1 MHVLIHTRSAGS
13 LIMQWIDSI
22 LVFCSFLGV
31 QRACPLY
38 GAVSSDIAYSP
49 TQTHPCTSPAC
60 LATQIK
66 ISAGLEDS
74 DSDDDSD
81 DDIPDAGAKPD
92 AESEDEAAG
101 LFDSDDSDDDDDA
114 AAAAAAAK
122 KKKKEAA
129 AKKKKKLSKKSGSA
143 DKKGKKGKRER
154 GGSKKKRKRGGSGS
168 DSDSDDDEPGRKLS
182 KKEKMEALRAKK
194 RAAEGGDSKLTAV
207 TAPGDD
213 AGEKKR
219 PGEDGY
225 DSGDSYG
232 SETFVRTKE
241 DDDFIDAE
249 DEDPDALRELYA
261 EQHFE
266 DERGEG
272 TDSEDERAR
281 KKGGKGGGKGR
292 KKGPDALSD
301 DELNGDEVPDNPIM
315 AAVHKMKKKKKK
327 PKKLSELED
336 EAKEFLTRMQKAADD
351 DDVAVKERRPATKKL
366 AMLNETLDVLAR
378 KDLTRPL
385 LDMDL
390 LMVAAAWVRP
400 LPNGQLGNVTVRS
413 KLLQAI
419 GQMGGENGI
428 TAGDLKRSNF
438 GKVVMKLY
446 MHKQETPDLKRQH
459 KALIEQWSRP
469 IFQKSGNM
477 RDLEKVQ
484 ESRGASGT
492 GGIAGIARA
501 QAMARSRGAA
511 EAGGSGGAV
520 AAAAAAGMPDDGR
533 SKDLSAI
540 IARGSESTRDLGNN
554 RVRVP
559 FSKGFQY
566 SVRPTAKT
574 GNIQDKR
581 TYVTSVKDNREALH
595 KKMLDKSRPVS
606 KNQRSAN
613 ISIEG
618 RPTK

>member
-1 MHVLIHTRSAGS
+1 MSATAEDLFG
-13 LIMQWIDSI
+13 DS
-22 LVFCSFLGV
+22 
-31 QRACPLY
+31 
-38 GAVSSDIAYSP
+38 SSDSEEELLGAAKKATTTNKKKP
-49 TQTHPCTSPAC
+49 PA
-60 LATQIK
+60 AAAA
-66 ISAGLEDS
+66 AGLEDS
-74 DSDDDSD
+74 DSDDDSN

-114 AAAAAAAK
+114 AAAAAAA
-122 KKKKEAA
+122 AA
-129 AKKKKKLSKKSGSA
+129 AKKKAAARKKKKLSKKSSSS
-143 DKKGKKGKRER
+143 DKKSKKGKRER

-182 KKEKMEALRAKK
+182 KKERMEALRAKK
-194 RAAEGGDSKLTAV
+194 RAAEGGDSKPAAV
-207 TAPGDD
+207 AAPGDD

-232 SETFVRTKE
+232 SEAFVRTKE

-261 EQHFE
+261 EQHFD

-281 KKGGKGGGKGR
+281 KKGGKGRGR

-390 LMVAAAWVRP
+390 LMVTAAWVRP

-419 GQMGGENGI
+419 GQMSGENGI

-511 EAGGSGGAV
+511 EAGGSGGA
-520 AAAAAAGMPDDGR
+520 AAAVAAAGMPDDGR

>member
-1 MHVLIHTRSAGS
+1 
-13 LIMQWIDSI
+13 
-22 LVFCSFLGV
+22 
-31 QRACPLY
+31 
-38 GAVSSDIAYSP
+38 VSSCHLVSQNP
-49 TQTHPCTSPAC
+49 LP
-60 LATQIK
+60 
-66 ISAGLEDS
+66 AGLEDS
-74 DSDDDSD
+74 DSDDD
-81 DDIPDAGAKPD
+81 DIPDAGAKPN

-101 LFDSDDSDDDDDA
+101 LFDSDDSDDDDEA

-122 KKKKEAA
+122 KKAA
-129 AKKKKKLSKKSGSA
+129 AKKMKKLSKKSAGDG
-143 DKKGKKGKRER
+143 DKKGKKAKRER

-194 RAAEGGDSKLTAV
+194 RAAEGGDTKPSAV
-207 TAPGDD
+207 VAPGDD
-213 AGEKKR
+213 TGEKKR
-219 PGEDGY
+219 PEEDGY

-249 DEDPDALRELYA
+249 GEDPDALRELYA
-261 EQHFE
+261 EQHFD
-266 DERGEG
+266 DERGDG

-281 KKGGKGGGKGR
+281 KKGGKGSGKGR

-301 DELNGDEVPDNPIM
+301 DELNGDEIPDNPIM

-336 EAKEFLTRMQKAADD
+336 EAKEFLTRMQMAADD
-351 DDVAVKERRPATKKL
+351 DDVAVKEKRPATNKL
-366 AMLNETLDVLAR
+366 AMLNETLDLLAR

-419 GQMGGENGI
+419 GQMSGENGI

-438 GKVVMKLY
+438 GKVVMQLY
-446 MHKQETPDLKRQH
+446 MHKQETRDLKRQH

-492 GGIAGIARA
+492 GGIAGIARV

-511 EAGGSGGAV
+511 EAGGS
-520 AAAAAAGMPDDGR
+520 AAAAAVGVPDDGR

-574 GNIQDKR
+574 GNVQDKR

-595 KKMLDKSRPVS
+595 KKMLGKSRPVS

>member
-1 MHVLIHTRSAGS
+1 M
-13 LIMQWIDSI
+13 
-22 LVFCSFLGV
+22 
-31 QRACPLY
+31 
-38 GAVSSDIAYSP
+38 
-49 TQTHPCTSPAC
+49 
-60 LATQIK
+60 
-66 ISAGLEDS
+66 
-74 DSDDDSD
+74 
-81 DDIPDAGAKPD
+81 DA
-92 AESEDEAAG
+92 
-101 LFDSDDSDDDDDA
+101 LQ
-114 AAAAAAAK
+114 
-122 KKKKEAA
+122 
-129 AKKKKKLSKKSGSA
+129 
-143 DKKGKKGKRER
+143 
-154 GGSKKKRKRGGSGS
+154 
-168 DSDSDDDEPGRKLS
+168 
-182 KKEKMEALRAKK
+182 AKK
-194 RAAEGGDSKLTAV
+194 RAAEGRGSKPSAV
-207 TAPGDD
+207 AAAGGDD
-213 AGEKKR
+213 GEKKE

-225 DSGDSYG
+225 KSGDSYG

-261 EQHFE
+261 EQHFD
-266 DERGEG
+266 DERGDG

-281 KKGGKGGGKGR
+281 KKAGKGRGKGR

-301 DELNGDEVPDNPIM
+301 DDLNGDEVPDNPIM

-336 EAKEFLTRMQKAADD
+336 EAKEFLTRMQMAADD
-351 DDVAVKERRPATKKL
+351 DDAAVKERRPATKKL

-400 LPNGQLGNVTVRS
+400 LPSGQLSNVTVRS

-419 GQMGGENGI
+419 GQMSGENGI

-484 ESRGASGT
+484 ESRGTSGS

-511 EAGGSGGAV
+511 EAGASAS
-520 AAAAAAGMPDDGR
+520 AAAAAGISDDGR
-533 SKDLSAI
+533 SKDLSGV

-581 TYVTSVKDNREALH
+581 TYITSVKDNRETLH
-595 KKMLDKSRPVS
+595 KKMLGKSRPVS

>member
-1 MHVLIHTRSAGS
+1 MSATAEDLFG
-13 LIMQWIDSI
+13 DS
-22 LVFCSFLGV
+22 
-31 QRACPLY
+31 
-38 GAVSSDIAYSP
+38 SSDSEEELLGAAKKATTTTKKTP
-49 TQTHPCTSPAC
+49 PA
-60 LATQIK
+60 AA
-66 ISAGLEDS
+66 SAAAGLEDS
-74 DSDDDSD
+74 DSDDD
-81 DDIPDAGAKPD
+81 DILDAGAKAD

-101 LFDSDDSDDDDDA
+101 LFDSDDSDDEEAAA

-122 KKKKEAA
+122 KKKAA
-129 AKKKKKLSKKSGSA
+129 AKKKKKLSKKSGDA
-143 DKKGKKGKRER
+143 DKKNKKGKRER
-154 GGSKKKRKRGGSGS
+154 GGSKKKRKRGGAGS
-168 DSDSDDDEPGRKLS
+168 DSSDSDDGEPGRKLS
-182 KKEKMEALRAKK
+182 KKERLEALRAKK
-194 RAAEGGDSKLTAV
+194 RAAEGGGTKPAAVATA
-207 TAPGDD
+207 GDD
-213 AGEKKR
+213 AGEKKK

-225 DSGDSYG
+225 QTGDSYG
-232 SETFVRTKE
+232 SETFIRTKE

-261 EQHFE
+261 EQHFD

-281 KKGGKGGGKGR
+281 QKGGKGSGKGR

-301 DELNGDEVPDNPIM
+301 DELNGDEIPDNPIM

-336 EAKEFLTRMQKAADD
+336 EAKEFLTRMQMAADD

-419 GQMGGENGI
+419 GQMSGENGI

-511 EAGGSGGAV
+511 EAAGA
-520 AAAAAAGMPDDGR
+520 ASAAAAAGISDDGK
-533 SKDLSAI
+533 SKDLSAFI
-540 IARGSESTRDLGNN
+540 SRGSESTRDLGNN

-574 GNIQDKR
+574 GNVQDKR
-581 TYVTSVKDNREALH
+581 TYVTSVKDNRETLH

>member
-1 MHVLIHTRSAGS
+1 MCLFILSPINLAGS
-13 LIMQWIDSI
+13 AAFDS
-22 LVFCSFLGV
+22 
-31 QRACPLY
+31 
-38 GAVSSDIAYSP
+38 SS
-49 TQTHPCTSPAC
+49 
-60 LATQIK
+60 
-66 ISAGLEDS
+66 
-74 DSDDDSD
+74 DDSD
-81 DDIPDAGAKPD
+81 FDSGEDAGAKPD

-101 LFDSDDSDDDDDA
+101 LFDSDDSDDDGA
-114 AAAAAAAK
+114 AAAANK
-122 KKKKEAA
+122 KKKS
-129 AKKKKKLSKKSGSA
+129 KKLSKKLSKKKSKKSSSSG
-143 DKKGKKGKRER
+143 
-154 GGSKKKRKRGGSGS
+154 GGKKRKRGGTAAAAG
-168 DSDSDDDEPGRKLS
+168 DDSDDDGGTSGRKLS
-182 KKEKMEALRAKK
+182 KRERMEALRAKK
-194 RAAEGGDSKLTAV
+194 IQMEGGTVGNEPSLKAAV
-207 TAPGDD
+207 DD
-213 AGEKKR
+213 GAGRKKKKQ

-241 DDDFIDAE
+241 DDDFIDNE
-249 DEDPDALRELYA
+249 GEDPDSLRELYA
-261 EQHFE
+261 EQHFD
-266 DERGEG
+266 DERGDG

-281 KKGGKGGGKGR
+281 KKAGKGGKGGRK

-301 DELNGDEVPDNPIM
+301 EDLDGDEVPDNPIM

-336 EAKEFLTRMQKAADD
+336 EAKDFLTRMQAAADED
-351 DDVAVKERRPATKKL
+351 DAAVKERRPATKKL

-400 LPNGQLGNVTVRS
+400 LPNGQLGTVTVRS

-419 GQMGGENGI
+419 GKMNGENGI

-438 GKVVMKLY
+438 GKVVMSLF
-446 MHKQETPDLKRQH
+446 MHKSETPDLKRQH

-484 ESRGASGT
+484 ESRGAASS

-511 EAGGSGGAV
+511 EGSA
-520 AAAAAAGMPDDGR
+520 AAAAAAGPFDGQGGER
-533 SKDLSAI
+533 GKDLSSI
-540 IARGSESTRDLGNN
+540 IARGSGGTRDLGNN

-566 SVRPTAKT
+566 SVRPSDKS
-574 GNIQDKR
+574 GSVQDKR

>member
-1 MHVLIHTRSAGS
+1 M
-13 LIMQWIDSI
+13 
-22 LVFCSFLGV
+22 
-31 QRACPLY
+31 
-38 GAVSSDIAYSP
+38 
-49 TQTHPCTSPAC
+49 
-60 LATQIK
+60 
-66 ISAGLEDS
+66 
-74 DSDDDSD
+74 
-81 DDIPDAGAKPD
+81 
-92 AESEDEAAG
+92 
-101 LFDSDDSDDDDDA
+101 
-114 AAAAAAAK
+114 
-122 KKKKEAA
+122 
-129 AKKKKKLSKKSGSA
+129 SKKSGDG
-143 DKKGKKGKRER
+143 DKKSKKGKRER
-154 GGSKKKRKRGGSGS
+154 GGSKKKRKRGGAGSDGS
-168 DSDSDDDEPGRKLS
+168 DSDDGEPGRKLS
-182 KKEKMEALRAKK
+182 KKERMEALQAKK
-194 RAAEGGDSKLTAV
+194 RAAEGGGSKLSAV
-207 TAPGDD
+207 AASGGDD
-213 AGEKKR
+213 GEKKK

-225 DSGDSYG
+225 ESGDSYG

-261 EQHFE
+261 EQHFD

-281 KKGGKGGGKGR
+281 KKAGKGRGKGR

-301 DELNGDEVPDNPIM
+301 DDLNGDEVPDNPIM

-336 EAKEFLTRMQKAADD
+336 EAKEFLTRMQMAADD

-419 GQMGGENGI
+419 GQMSGENGI

-484 ESRGASGT
+484 ESRGTSGS

-511 EAGGSGGAV
+511 EAGASTS
-520 AAAAAAGMPDDGR
+520 AAAAAGISDDGR
-533 SKDLSAI
+533 SKDLSAV

-595 KKMLDKSRPVS
+595 KKMLGKSRPVS

>member
-1 MHVLIHTRSAGS
+1 M
-13 LIMQWIDSI
+13 
-22 LVFCSFLGV
+22 
-31 QRACPLY
+31 
-38 GAVSSDIAYSP
+38 
-49 TQTHPCTSPAC
+49 
-60 LATQIK
+60 
-66 ISAGLEDS
+66 
-74 DSDDDSD
+74 
-81 DDIPDAGAKPD
+81 
-92 AESEDEAAG
+92 
-101 LFDSDDSDDDDDA
+101 
-114 AAAAAAAK
+114 
-122 KKKKEAA
+122 
-129 AKKKKKLSKKSGSA
+129 SKKSGSA
-143 DKKGKKGKRER
+143 DKKSKKGKRER

-194 RAAEGGDSKLTAV
+194 RAAEGGDFKPSAV

-261 EQHFE
+261 EQHFD

-281 KKGGKGGGKGR
+281 KKGGKGSGKGR

-336 EAKEFLTRMQKAADD
+336 EAKEFLTLMQKAADD

-385 LDMDL
+385 LDMDF

-419 GQMGGENGI
+419 GQMSGENGI

-484 ESRGASGT
+484 ESRGPSGT

-511 EAGGSGGAV
+511 EAGGSGS